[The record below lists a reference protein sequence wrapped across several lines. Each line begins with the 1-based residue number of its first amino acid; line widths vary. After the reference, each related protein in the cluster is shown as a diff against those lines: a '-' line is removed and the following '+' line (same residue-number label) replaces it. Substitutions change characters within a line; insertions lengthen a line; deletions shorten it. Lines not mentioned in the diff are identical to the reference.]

1 MLSDITWLSQQAK
14 EIHIVFHS
22 WFYILITI
30 FLLLGIVIEF
40 FKLPLG
46 GVPSSGVLVGRAIV
60 ASILMYAYP
69 EITNTLADLIDA
81 VCSKLGDLNNFN
93 LVLSKMGDNLNKL
106 TWSWISFKDSIVGI
120 LSYLSFFLLYISV
133 YAIQAFMIFSW
144 SLLYVFSPLLISLF
158 VLPATA
164 TATKVLFRS
173 LIEVSMWKVAWSVL
187 ATLLWSFAL
196 SEINEGKQEIN
207 FLTAIFLNLI
217 LAGSL
222 LLTPMVVSALSSQGI
237 SSLASQ
243 AGGIVAGATMGA
255 PMAFAN
261 NLKNK
266 TVQTVGGI
274 SSVGGGVLKSGQFLN
289 NKIRNRPIHPAKILN
304 NYTKTKNKGGY

>member
-1 MLSDITWLSQQAK
+1 MLSDISWLSNQAK
-14 EIHIVFHS
+14 EIHMVFHS
-22 WFYILITI
+22 WFYLLLTV
-30 FLLLGIVIEF
+30 FLVLGIVIEF

-69 EITNTLADLIDA
+69 EITNTLADLVDG
-81 VCSKLGDLNNFN
+81 VCSKLGDMNNFN

-120 LSYLSFFLLYISV
+120 LSYLSFFFLYISV

-144 SLLYVFSPLLISLF
+144 SLLYVFSPLLIALF

-164 TATKVLFRS
+164 SATKVLFRS

-196 SEINEGKQEIN
+196 SEINGDKQEVN

-222 LLTPMVVSALSSQGI
+222 LLTPMVVSALSSQGM

-243 AGGIVAGATMGA
+243 AGGIVAGATMGV
-255 PMAFAN
+255 PVSFASN
-261 NLKNK
+261 VKNK
-266 TVQTVGGI
+266 AMQTVRGVN
-274 SSVGGGVLKSGQFLN
+274 SVGGGVLKSGQFVN
-289 NKIRNRPIHPAKILN
+289 SKIRNRPTHPTQILN
-304 NYTKTKNKGGY
+304 NYSKTKNKGDF

>member
-1 MLSDITWLSQQAK
+1 MLSDITWLSHQAK
-14 EIHIVFHS
+14 EIHLIFHS
-22 WFYILITI
+22 WFYMLITV

-46 GVPSSGVLVGRAIV
+46 GVPSSGVLVGRAII

-106 TWSWISFKDSIVGI
+106 TWSWISFKDSIIGI
-120 LSYLSFFLLYISV
+120 MSYFSFFLLYISV

-144 SLLYVFSPLLISLF
+144 SLLYVFSPILISLF

-164 TATKVLFRS
+164 MATKVLFRS
-173 LIEVSMWKVAWSVL
+173 LIEVSMWKVVWSVL
-187 ATLLWSFAL
+187 ATLLWSYAL
-196 SEINEGKQEIN
+196 SEINEGKQQIN

-222 LLTPMVVSALSSQGI
+222 LLTPMVVSALSNQGL

-261 NLKNK
+261 NLKSK
-266 TVQTVGGI
+266 TIQTAGGI
-274 SSVGGGVLKSGQFLN
+274 SSVGGGVLKSGQFLT
-289 NKIRNRPIHPAKILN
+289 NKIRNRPTHPSKILN
-304 NYTKTKNKGGY
+304 SYSNKKINK